1 MCCDTARPKR
11 ELAVNVKTLG
21 NALNLFALISCHFLF
36 LDALHKICLVC
47 IAVFIPWCASQNLS
61 CLYCSFYSLMRFTKS
76 VLFVLQ
82 FLFLDALHKIC
93 LVCIAEMVQEPIRK
107 NAAHFMTLM
116 PMFAQR
122 LAQRDYDFILVP
134 PNKKRLLLK
143 MYTVGEQEK
152 LRLVWDE

>member
-1 MCCDTARPKR
+1 MQHVKKINMQHITFYCSLVFLVVSVCCDTARPKR

-21 NALNLFALISCHFLF
+21 SALKLFALISCH
-36 LDALHKICLVC
+36 
-47 IAVFIPWCASQNLS
+47 
-61 CLYCSFYSLMRFTKS
+61 
-76 VLFVLQ
+76 